1 MKNPFLERALD
12 SLTPEKQR
20 DLMLAFDY
28 ERRQFID
35 DIARD
40 LGLIIIPYEQ
50 YNDLRKLKVSP

>member
-12 SLTPEKQR
+12 SLASDKQR

-40 LGLIIIPYEQ
+40 LDLVIIPYEQ
-50 YNDLRKLKVSP
+50 YNNLKKKA

>member
-1 MKNPFLERALD
+1 MKNPFLERVMD
-12 SLTPEKQR
+12 SLAPEKQR
-20 DLMLAFDY
+20 DIMLAFDY

-50 YNDLRKLKVSP
+50 YNDLIKNRS

>member
-20 DLMLAFDY
+20 DLMLALDY

-35 DIARD
+35 DIAKD

-50 YNDLRKLKVSP
+50 YNDLMKKRS